1 MPVEISGPGIG
12 APSVSTTTV
21 TSSINLTSNIL
32 STSIATAQV
41 SVNAPNM
48 QSQDVK
54 TSLPDT
60 ALVNLS
66 RLDLQNLD
74 VSIKPASTLLSPPD
88 LGDST
93 SPFGD
98 LFLSGETL
106 YLQDRSISITTIDS
120 SNYIDLGANV
130 IIGVNHVNSSAVFAY
145 QSDLTTLQLTNND
158 IGELK
163 NVTTTGITDGQVLA
177 YESSLDKFIPANVS
191 GSGTLTGADIKT
203 LLEAVDG
210 QVLTSTTTSAA
221 VAGTFVADTFPINTL
236 RSAKYVVTISDSDD
250 TTYYIAEVLLIHN
263 GYEVNFTIY
272 GEVVVGSLEDINP
285 SYSADIVD
293 DKVRLLIET
302 FSDQQTIKL
311 SRIGS
316 LI

>member
-66 RLDLQNLD
+66 RLALQNLD
-74 VSIKPASTLLSPPD
+74 VSITPASNLLSPPD
-88 LGDST
+88 LGGTT

-98 LFLSGETL
+98 LFLSGQTL
-106 YLQDRSISITTIDS
+106 HLQDRTISITTVDS
-120 SNYIDLGANV
+120 SSYIDLGANV
-130 IIGVNHVNSSAVFAY
+130 IIGVNHVNSSAAFAY

-177 YESSLDKFIPANVS
+177 YESSVDKFIPANVS

-210 QVLTSTTTSAA
+210 QVLTTNTTVAA
-221 VAGTFVADTFPINTL
+221 TIGTFVADTFSINTL

-263 GYEVNFTIY
+263 GSTVTFTIY
-272 GEVVVGSLEDINP
+272 GEVVVGTLETIYP

-293 DKVRLLIET
+293 DNVRLLIET
-302 FSDQQTIKL
+302 FSSQQTIKL